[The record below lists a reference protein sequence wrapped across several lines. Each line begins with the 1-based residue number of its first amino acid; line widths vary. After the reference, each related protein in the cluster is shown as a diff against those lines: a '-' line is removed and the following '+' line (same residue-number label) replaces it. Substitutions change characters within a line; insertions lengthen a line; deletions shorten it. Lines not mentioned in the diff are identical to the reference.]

1 MKLLT
6 LRQALA
12 ASLTVLLCAGP
23 VASFA
28 EVAVIVH
35 PSNSN
40 ELNKNYISRIFLG
53 KKKVFPDG
61 SELIAIS
68 QDESSPVRDEFV
80 EKVVGKSL
88 SQYRAYW
95 AQLVFTGRGKPPK
108 EVGRDSQVKELVAQ
122 NPALIGF
129 IDAAAVDDSVKVV
142 GKF

>member
-1 MKLLT
+1 MNIFTRSGLVAAVVGVVFSLASVV
-6 LRQALA
+6 AL
-12 ASLTVLLCAGP
+12 S
-23 VASFA
+23 

-35 PSNSN
+35 PSNGN

-53 KKKVFPDG
+53 KKKVYPDG

-80 EKVVGKSL
+80 QNVVGKSL

-108 EVGRDSQVKELVAQ
+108 DVGRDDQVKKLVAQ
-122 NPALIGF
+122 NPAVIGY
-129 IDAAAVDDSVKVV
+129 IDAAKVDDSVKVV